1 MTEFN
6 FDAKLSA
13 AELYAFS
20 MRHTYKSMSG
30 IFGLIIS
37 FGSLIICA
45 VRYKYLDKTAIMAL
59 IIIGLIF
66 TVIQPLMLWSKAN
79 AQVKKNK
86 SINAKLHYNISDNG
100 ITVSQGNTANGS
112 SVGFASD
119 QQIKDG
125 NSWAVA
131 EKVFE
136 INAGVPLYRVTG
148 DPALVGYSPLMPAQQ
163 LMTTDAN
170 GGVVSDPVTVN
181 IAVAALGDVQNVE
194 IYYYSETDHKWELAP
209 VNGIDHATNSVNVT
223 IPGNAVFTL
232 VHKN

>member
-1 MTEFN
+1 MYCFT
-6 FDAKLSA
+6 
-13 AELYAFS
+13 FS
-20 MRHTYKSMSG
+20 CIKPTSEPKSSPHC
-30 IFGLIIS
+30 F
-37 FGSLIICA
+37 F
-45 VRYKYLDKTAIMAL
+45 V
-59 IIIGLIF
+59 
-66 TVIQPLMLWSKAN
+66 N
-79 AQVKKNK
+79 
-86 SINAKLHYNISDNG
+86 INAKLHYNISDNG

-136 INAGVPLYRVTG
+136 INAGIPLYRVTG

-170 GGVVSDPVTVN
+170 GVVVSDPVTVN

-194 IYYYSETDHKWELAP
+194 IYYYSETDHKWKLAP

>member
-1 MTEFN
+1 M
-6 FDAKLSA
+6 
-13 AELYAFS
+13 
-20 MRHTYKSMSG
+20 
-30 IFGLIIS
+30 
-37 FGSLIICA
+37 A
-45 VRYKYLDKTAIMAL
+45 VR
-59 IIIGLIF
+59 F
-66 TVIQPLMLWSKAN
+66 
-79 AQVKKNK
+79 
-86 SINAKLHYNISDNG
+86 
-100 ITVSQGNTANGS
+100 
-112 SVGFASD
+112 GFASD

-136 INAGVPLYRVTG
+136 INAGIPLYRVTG

-170 GGVVSDPVTVN
+170 GVVVSDPVTVN

>member
-1 MTEFN
+1 M
-6 FDAKLSA
+6 
-13 AELYAFS
+13 
-20 MRHTYKSMSG
+20 
-30 IFGLIIS
+30 
-37 FGSLIICA
+37 
-45 VRYKYLDKTAIMAL
+45 
-59 IIIGLIF
+59 
-66 TVIQPLMLWSKAN
+66 
-79 AQVKKNK
+79 
-86 SINAKLHYNISDNG
+86 
-100 ITVSQGNTANGS
+100 
-112 SVGFASD
+112 
-119 QQIKDG
+119 
-125 NSWAVA
+125 
-131 EKVFE
+131 FE
-136 INAGVPLYRVTG
+136 INAGIPLYRVTG

>member
-1 MTEFN
+1 M
-6 FDAKLSA
+6 
-13 AELYAFS
+13 
-20 MRHTYKSMSG
+20 YK
-30 IFGLIIS
+30 
-37 FGSLIICA
+37 
-45 VRYKYLDKTAIMAL
+45 R
-59 IIIGLIF
+59 
-66 TVIQPLMLWSKAN
+66 Q
-79 AQVKKNK
+79 
-86 SINAKLHYNISDNG
+86 
-100 ITVSQGNTANGS
+100 
-112 SVGFASD
+112 VGFASD

-194 IYYYSETDHKWELAP
+194 IYYYSETDHKWKLAP